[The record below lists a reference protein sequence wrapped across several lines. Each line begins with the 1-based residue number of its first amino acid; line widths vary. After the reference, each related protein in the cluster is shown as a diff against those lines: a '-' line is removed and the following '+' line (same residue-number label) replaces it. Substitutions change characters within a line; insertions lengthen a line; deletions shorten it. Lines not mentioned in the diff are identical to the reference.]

1 MNKEKIEKEEYLKE
15 LDLKLSEKDMI
26 LNRNIEYSFILEQ
39 EISTLKK
46 ETNTLNQII
55 NSKEQE
61 VKTLKQKI
69 NSKEQEV
76 KTLKQKIKAKEKTI
90 SKFKNENELI
100 KSTISW
106 RITKPLRYIRKLIK

>member
-69 NSKEQEV
+69 
-76 KTLKQKIKAKEKTI
+76 KAKEKTI